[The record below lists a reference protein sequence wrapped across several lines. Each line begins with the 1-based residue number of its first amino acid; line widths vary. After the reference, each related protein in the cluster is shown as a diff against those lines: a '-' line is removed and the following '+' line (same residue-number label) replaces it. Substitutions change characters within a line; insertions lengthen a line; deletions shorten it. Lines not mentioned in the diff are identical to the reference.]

1 MHNLYVSDVVSYPDL
16 EPDLIRI
23 QLVLWIRTGNPDLD
37 QEGKNDSQKEL
48 YEILWFEE
56 LSGLSLTCG

>member
-1 MHNLYVSDVVSYPDL
+1 MHILYVSEDVSYPYP